1 MKQAMSTM
9 AALGLTLISALVFIL
24 ISVLFFV
31 FNVWIVDVS
40 ATLVGFDDLSADWAV
55 LTAGILSAASILSAA
70 LR

>member
-1 MKQAMSTM
+1 MKQAVSTLT
-9 AALGLTLISALVFIL
+9 ALGLTLVSALVFIL

-40 ATLVGFDDLSADWAV
+40 ATLVGLEDLSADWTV

-70 LR
+70 IR